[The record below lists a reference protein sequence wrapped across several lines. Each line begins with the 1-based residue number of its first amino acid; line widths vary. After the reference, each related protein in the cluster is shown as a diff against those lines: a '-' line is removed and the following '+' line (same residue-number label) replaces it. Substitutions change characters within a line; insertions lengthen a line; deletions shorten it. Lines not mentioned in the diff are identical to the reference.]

1 MILNRPA
8 TTRVA
13 PLPPE
18 GDFPMYSA
26 GQTSYGVW
34 VRRRDALDRA
44 IKHLADSNTAAD
56 AYRLVEIARVF
67 DQFLAEG

>member
-1 MILNRPA
+1 
-8 TTRVA
+8 
-13 PLPPE
+13 
-18 GDFPMYSA
+18 MYSA